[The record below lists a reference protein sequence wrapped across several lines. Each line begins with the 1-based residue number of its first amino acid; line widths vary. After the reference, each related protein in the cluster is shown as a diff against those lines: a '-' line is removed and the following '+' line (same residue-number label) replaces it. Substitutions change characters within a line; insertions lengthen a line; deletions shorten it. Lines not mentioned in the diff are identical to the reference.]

1 MSALLIQLR
10 KTLRF
15 QADPKKA
22 EISKRFFKTGKGAY
36 AQGDRFLGV
45 TVPQQRRIAKQFP
58 DLTFKDLSVLLN
70 SPIHEERLTAILIL
84 VEQFK
89 NGNKLKRKAVYEF
102 YLKKAARINNWD
114 LVDVSAYH
122 IVGAYLDGKYM
133 AVLTRLAHSK
143 ILWKRRIAI
152 VATFYDIQKG
162 RSQPTLMLAEIFL
175 KDKED
180 LMHKAT
186 GWMLREVGKRVSSQI
201 LEDFLCRFY
210 KRMPRTMLRYSI
222 ERLPPHRRKVY
233 LSRET

>member
-1 MSALLIQLR
+1 
-10 KTLRF
+10 
-15 QADPKKA
+15 
-22 EISKRFFKTGKGAY
+22 
-36 AQGDRFLGV
+36 
-45 TVPQQRRIAKQFP
+45 
-58 DLTFKDLSVLLN
+58 
-70 SPIHEERLTAILIL
+70 
-84 VEQFK
+84 
-89 NGNKLKRKAVYEF
+89 
-102 YLKKAARINNWD
+102 
-114 LVDVSAYH
+114 
-122 IVGAYLDGKYM
+122 M